1 MNFGNRK
8 KCKVCGKTAYPL
20 ESMQYGDDYWHKWCF
35 KCETC
40 SKRLTMQTFKGV
52 QGHIYCEGCRP
63 KPQATQTAD
72 RHDLN
77 TIKAAPKVDVVNE
90 QVRGGEVAQKGGTIT
105 TDSMSLRTAKEA
117 PKIAVVNDQ
126 VRGGEVAQKGGTI
139 TSDSMSVRTA
149 KEAPKIAVVNDQ
161 VRGGEVAQ
169 RGGKITSDSMSV
181 RTAKEAPKIARV
193 NDQVRGEMAGQGGK
207 IDSTAMYISN
217 ARNAPKADDGA
228 QLGKRLADAG
238 QTSKP
243 NTGQMA

>member
-1 MNFGNRK
+1 MFGAARE
-8 KCKVCGKTAYPL
+8 KCTKCGKTVYATEKL
-20 ESMQYGDDYWHKWCF
+20 NILNQIWHKWCF

-126 VRGGEVAQKGGTI
+126 VRGGEI
-139 TSDSMSVRTA
+139 
-149 KEAPKIAVVNDQ
+149 
-161 VRGGEVAQ
+161 AQ

>member
-1 MNFGNRK
+1 MFGAARE
-8 KCKVCGKTAYPL
+8 KCTKCGKTVYATEKL
-20 ESMQYGDDYWHKWCF
+20 NILNQIWHKWCF

-90 QVRGGEVAQKGGTIT
+90 
-105 TDSMSLRTAKEA
+105 
-117 PKIAVVNDQ
+117 
-126 VRGGEVAQKGGTI
+126 
-139 TSDSMSVRTA
+139 
-149 KEAPKIAVVNDQ
+149 Q